1 MIRAMVIRRRLRS
14 ILLPLLLY
22 AVSGSV
28 SAYFIWHAVNGERGL
43 KTKEEYRKVM
53 ADLVVENAGLR
64 AEHEQYA
71 RRISMMRAEAVERD
85 ILEEEARV
93 QLGRVHKN
101 DVVIFLKPVGK

>member
-1 MIRAMVIRRRLRS
+1 MVIRRRLRS
-14 ILLPLLLY
+14 VLLPLLLY
-22 AVSGSV
+22 VVSGSV
-28 SAYFIWHAVNGERGL
+28 SSYFIWHAVNGERGL

-53 ADLVVENAGLR
+53 ADLIMENAGLR
-64 AEHEQYA
+64 GEREQIE

-101 DVVIFLKPVGK
+101 DVVVFLKPDAK

>member
-1 MIRAMVIRRRLRS
+1 MVIRRRLRS

-28 SAYFIWHAVNGERGL
+28 SSYFVWHAVNGERGL

-53 ADLVVENAGLR
+53 AELITENAGLR
-64 AEHEQYA
+64 AEREQYE

-85 ILEEEARV
+85 ILEEEARI
-93 QLGRVHKN
+93 QLGRVHKS
-101 DVVIFLKPVGK
+101 DVVVFLKPTEK